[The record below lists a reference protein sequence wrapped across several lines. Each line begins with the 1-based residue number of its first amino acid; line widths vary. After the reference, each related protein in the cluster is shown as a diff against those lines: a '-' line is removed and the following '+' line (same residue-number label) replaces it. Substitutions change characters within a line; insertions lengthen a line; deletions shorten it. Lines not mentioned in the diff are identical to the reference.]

1 MPKPGTEEYERMVS
15 FMREDLRTGMG
26 LTKIIEQARKQI
38 EDSGKDFD
46 EEFNKW
52 LEKRERRYT

>member
-1 MPKPGTEEYERMVS
+1 MPKPGTEEY
-15 FMREDLRTGMG
+15 EDLRTGMG

>member
-1 MPKPGTEEYERMVS
+1 MGIPEPGSEKYDEMVK

-26 LTKIIEQARKQI
+26 LTKISQAARKAV
-38 EDSGKDFD
+38 EESGRDFD

-52 LEKRERRYT
+52 LKKRERR

>member
-1 MPKPGTEEYERMVS
+1 MGMPEPGSEKYDEMVK

-26 LTKIIEQARKQI
+26 LTKISQAVRKAV
-38 EDSGKDFD
+38 EESGRDFD

-52 LEKRERRYT
+52 LKKRERR